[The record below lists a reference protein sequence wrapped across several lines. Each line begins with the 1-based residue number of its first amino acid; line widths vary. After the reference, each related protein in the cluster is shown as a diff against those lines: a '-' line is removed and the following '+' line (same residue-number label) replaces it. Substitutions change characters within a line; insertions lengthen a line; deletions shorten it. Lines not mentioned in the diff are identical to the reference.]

1 MVYNAEWIEQGF
13 SIQLYREKVSVWMG
27 GFERWNPHP
36 CAEKGAQT
44 IWEQRNH
51 QVDGFHFQNLP
62 WFIAYSLKTLVSQH
76 TEPVSGFQPHKW
88 YLFKFFQGG
97 AIAAFCNNRI
107 SLFTKILLHQLP
119 CDSHIYFVIH

>member
-97 AIAAFCNNRI
+97 ARLKLYA
-107 SLFTKILLHQLP
+107 
-119 CDSHIYFVIH
+119 CDTAYFLCR